1 MVPSLRI
8 AAAAAT
14 LFASAVLAAPPSY
27 GGSSNSSSSSSSLP
41 VVDLGY
47 EIHQAA
53 LYNESGR
60 FYNFSNIR
68 YAAPRKLGRPQC
80 PGWTLG
86 LRALLT

>member
-1 MVPSLRI
+1 MVSSLRI
-8 AAAAAT
+8 AATAAT
-14 LFASAVLAAPPSY
+14 LFASAVFAAPPSY
-27 GGSSNSSSSSSSLP
+27 GSGSNSSNSLP

-68 YAAPRKLGRPQC
+68 YAAPRKLDRPDARGEVLIFLC
-80 PGWTLG
+80 C
-86 LRALLT
+86 